1 MAKPQIIDSQ
11 SPMSTLLE
19 EKFTEVHTFNSPLAQ
34 IDKLSVSFLAT
45 VSDDDI
51 EAYEEEIINYAKE
64 YSKIQKNNLDII
76 QNHVSKLIGNMY
88 GSQSKQYKY
97 LMRNFSSYHEIP
109 CLASAD
115 NVKSVSK
122 VKEIISDARK
132 ANKSTSSVVLADRDV
147 SQIDS
152 AIQFLTQNG
161 YEYGKDFS
169 ASNVVNI
176 AKSVAIQDLTNKQFS
191 DIVSSGENCS
201 ELCASERHDAVVK
214 EDSLTV
220 ECACGEY
227 SKDLTIGF
235 VQDTA
240 NVGQYKYVLEEIANG

>member
-11 SPMSTLLE
+11 SPMSVLLD

-51 EAYEEEIINYAKE
+51 EAYEEEIVNYAKE
-64 YSKIQKNNLDII
+64 YSQIQKRNLDII
-76 QNHVSKLIGNMY
+76 QNHVAKLIGNMY

-97 LMRNFSSYHEIP
+97 MMRNFSSNHEIP
-109 CLASAD
+109 CLASLD
-115 NVKSVSK
+115 NVKSVDS
-122 VKEIISDARK
+122 VREVISDARK

-161 YEYGKDFS
+161 YEYGKDFN

-176 AKSVAIQDLTNKQFS
+176 AKSVAIQDLTNKEFS
-191 DIVSSGENCS
+191 DIVASGENCS
-201 ELCASERHDAVVK
+201 ELCASENHDAMVK
-214 EDSLTV
+214 EDIVRV

-227 SKDLTIGF
+227 SRNLSIGF
-235 VQDTA
+235 VKDTT
-240 NVGQYKYVLEEIANG
+240 NVGQYKYELEEIANG

>member
-11 SPMSTLLE
+11 SPMSVLLD

-51 EAYEEEIINYAKE
+51 EAYEEEIVNYAKE
-64 YSKIQKNNLDII
+64 YSQVQKRNLDII
-76 QNHVSKLIGNMY
+76 QNHVAKLIGNMY

-97 LMRNFSSYHEIP
+97 IMRNFSSNHEIP

-115 NVKSVSK
+115 MTKSVSS
-122 VKEIISDARK
+122 VREIISDARK

-161 YEYGKDFS
+161 YEYGKDFN

-176 AKSVAIQDLTNKQFS
+176 AKSVAIQDLTNKEFS
-191 DIVSSGENCS
+191 DIVVSGENCS
-201 ELCASERHDAVVK
+201 EICSSQNYDTVVK
-214 EDSLTV
+214 DDVLNV
-220 ECACGEY
+220 ECACGE
-227 SKDLTIGF
+227 SSRNLSISF
-235 VQDTA
+235 EVDTS
-240 NVGQYKYVLEEIANG
+240 VGQYKYVLEDIANG

>member
-11 SPMSTLLE
+11 SPMSTLLA
-19 EKFTEVHTFNSPLAQ
+19 EKFTDVHTFQSPLAQ

-51 EAYEEEIINYAKE
+51 EAYEEEILNYAKE
-64 YSKIQKNNLDII
+64 YSQIQKRNLEII
-76 QNHVSKLIGNMY
+76 QRHVSTLISNMY

-97 LMRNFSSYHEIP
+97 MMRNFSSDHEIP
-109 CLASAD
+109 CFASSS
-115 NVKSVSK
+115 NVKSVNSIK
-122 VKEIISDARK
+122 GIVSDARK
-132 ANKSTSSVVLADRDV
+132 AKQSTSSVVLADRDV

-176 AKSVAIQDLTNKQFS
+176 AKSVALQDLTNNQFANIIASGDACS
-191 DIVSSGENCS
+191 DICSSTNY
-201 ELCASERHDAVVK
+201 DAVIK
-214 EDSLTV
+214 DNILKI
-220 ECACGEY
+220 ECACGE
-227 SKDLTIGF
+227 STRNLSIGF
-235 VQDTA
+235 VEDKA
-240 NVGQYKYVLEEIANG
+240 NVGQYKYELEDIANG